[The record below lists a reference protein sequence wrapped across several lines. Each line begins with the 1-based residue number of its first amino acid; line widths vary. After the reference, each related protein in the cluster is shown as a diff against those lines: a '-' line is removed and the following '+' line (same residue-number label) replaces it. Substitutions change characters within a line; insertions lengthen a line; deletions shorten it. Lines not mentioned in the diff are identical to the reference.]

1 MFKAKLLSLRATI
14 HSFRYPAIY
23 DKVSKTPSDVVSETA
38 SDIASETASDAAS
51 ETAADVA
58 SETAS
63 DVVSETASDAASET
77 TSDVAS
83 ETASDVVSETA
94 SEELRTGETSST
106 YNQDVIIGFDDGTKD
121 SHFWAVTGGL
131 FHQIGNYMQ
140 VLVLKHILLGFINI
154 GIS

>member
-14 HSFRYPAIY
+14 HSFRYPASY
-23 DKVSKTPSDVVSETA
+23 DKVSKTPSDVVSKTA
-38 SDIASETASDAAS
+38 SYKVYETASDA
-51 ETAADVA
+51 V

-63 DVVSETASDAASET
+63 DVA
-77 TSDVAS
+77 
-83 ETASDVVSETA
+83 SETA

-140 VLVLKHILLGFINI
+140 VLVLKHILLDL
-154 GIS
+154 